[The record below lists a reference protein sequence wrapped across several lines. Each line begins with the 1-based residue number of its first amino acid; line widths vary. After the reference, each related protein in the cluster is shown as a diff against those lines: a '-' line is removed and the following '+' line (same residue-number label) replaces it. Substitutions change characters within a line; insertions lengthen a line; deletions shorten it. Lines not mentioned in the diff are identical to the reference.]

1 MKERVIYN
9 VYYQGFDKFKMAIIG
24 FFSALQTLT
33 PESALGKIFRS
44 RVRDKFRAIKASATN
59 F

>member
-9 VYYQGFDKFKMAIIG
+9 VYYQGFDEFKMAIMG
-24 FFSALQTLT
+24 FFSALNTLT
-33 PESALGKIFRS
+33 PESTLGKTFRS
-44 RVRDKFRAIKASATN
+44 RVRDKFRPIKAPATN